1 MIKVVSIAD
10 FCSHVLVWRW
20 PGFLPI
26 FYVQKPYLQGSAMDI
41 CFFAGRHHCLPA
53 FYFSAPAAIPKFEGG
68 EDRQQT
74 KAGSP
79 GQTYAARGR
88 AIS

>member
-1 MIKVVSIAD
+1 MEMAWVFA
-10 FCSHVLVWRW
+10 H
-20 PGFLPI
+20 FLCA
-26 FYVQKPYLQGSAMDI
+26 KAL
-41 CFFAGRHHCLPA
+41 FAGIGNGYLLFCRQTPLSA
-53 FYFSAPAAIPKFEGG
+53 GFYFSAPAAIPKFEGG